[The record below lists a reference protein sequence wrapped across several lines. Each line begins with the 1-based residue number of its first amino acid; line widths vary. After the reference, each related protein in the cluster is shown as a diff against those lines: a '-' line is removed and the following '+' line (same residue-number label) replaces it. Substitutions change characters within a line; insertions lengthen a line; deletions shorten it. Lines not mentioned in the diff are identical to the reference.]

1 MKVYKTY
8 VEGLDSEMEGGIP
21 NGHIVLLS
29 GPPGTMKSS
38 IAYSILYNNARF
50 DGVKSLYVCLEQNRK
65 SLKFHMSKLDMVDE
79 DVEKSIHLLDLSKIR
94 KAVKEEEQKP
104 WLDILKKLLMDL
116 HKEKPFEL
124 LAIDSLPVLEMM
136 SNLKRKRTN
145 LFHFFEWLRD
155 QDYTTM
161 LISEAATESPELL
174 DEDFLADGII
184 NLMMEKVGK
193 IDVYRRL
200 RCVKMRGVNHHTG
213 YFTFEFKNGR
223 FHATQVI

>member
-8 VEGLDSEMEGGIP
+8 VEGLDGQMEGGIP
-21 NGHIVLLS
+21 KGHIVLIS

-38 IAYSILYNNARF
+38 VAYSILYNNARF
-50 DGVKSLYVCLEQNRK
+50 DGVKGLFVCLEQTRK
-65 SLKFHMSKLDMVDE
+65 SLKFHMSKLGMTDE
-79 DVEKSIHLLDLSKIR
+79 EIEKSIHLLDLSKIR
-94 KAVKEEEQKP
+94 KAVREEEQKP
-104 WLDILKKLLMDL
+104 WLDILKKLLTDMQ
-116 HKEKPFEL
+116 KEKPFEI
-124 LAIDSLPVLEMM
+124 LAIDSLPVLEIM

-155 QDYTTM
+155 QDYTTL

-193 IDVYRRL
+193 IDVYRRM
-200 RCVKMRGVNHHTG
+200 RCVKMRGVNHQTG
-213 YFTFEFKNGR
+213 YFTLEFKNGR

>member
-8 VEGLDSEMEGGIP
+8 VEGLDNQMEGGIP
-21 NGHIVLLS
+21 KGHIVLIS

-38 IAYSILYNNARF
+38 VAYSILYNNARF
-50 DGVKSLYVCLEQNRK
+50 EGVKGLFVCLEQTKK
-65 SLKFHMSKLDMVDE
+65 SLRFHMSKLGMADE
-79 DVEKSIHLLDLSKIR
+79 EIEQNIHLLDLSKIR

-104 WLDILKKLLMDL
+104 WLDILKKLLTDMQ
-116 HKEKPFEL
+116 KEKPFEI
-124 LAIDSLPVLEMM
+124 LAIDSLPVLEIM

-155 QDYTTM
+155 QDYTTL
-161 LISEAATESPELL
+161 LISEAASESPELL

-184 NLMMEKVGK
+184 SLMMEKVGK
-193 IDVYRRL
+193 IDVYRRM
-200 RCVKMRGVNHHTG
+200 RCIKMRGVNHQTG
-213 YFTFEFKNGR
+213 YFTLEFKNGR